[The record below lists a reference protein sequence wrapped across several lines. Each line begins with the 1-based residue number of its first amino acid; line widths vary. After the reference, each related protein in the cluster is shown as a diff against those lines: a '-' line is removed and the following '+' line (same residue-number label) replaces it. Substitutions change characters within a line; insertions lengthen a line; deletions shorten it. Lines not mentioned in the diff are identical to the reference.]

1 MNQYNTDKQN
11 LRIKF
16 LMLGGLINLVKKKD
30 DAAISDIEGKC
41 FTTSDDN
48 NFTSGILD
56 VWL

>member
-1 MNQYNTDKQN
+1 
-11 LRIKF
+11 
-16 LMLGGLINLVKKKD
+16 MLGGLINLVKKKD

-56 VWL
+56 V